1 MRRCAR
7 TSNYLERLNKE
18 IKRRSKVVVI
28 FPNTNSAL
36 RLLGAVLIEVNDRWA
51 TMRPIY
57 SKASGLELKKKSQ
70 LLIDLARQ
78 QCLLAEAA

>member
-18 IKRRSKVVVI
+18 IKRRSKVVGI

-36 RLLGAVLIEVNDRWA
+36 RLLGAVLMEENDRWA

-78 QCLLAEAA
+78 QCLLVEAA